1 MRARNKKKTEA
12 HLHAQ
17 PIPDDLAFTITR
29 VLRER
34 VVERVVVDVVGQVS
48 YEESEP
54 GCYIQSKRKKRVERC
69 QSSVLWEM
77 RMEMRVERRKRR
89 RRTIARYSQGSHS
102 NNV

>member
-1 MRARNKKKTEA
+1 MLVCEFDQDKIPRCGECTKRHPEA

-54 GCYIQSKRKKRVERC
+54 GCYIQSKRKK
-69 QSSVLWEM
+69 
-77 RMEMRVERRKRR
+77 K
-89 RRTIARYSQGSHS
+89 G
-102 NNV
+102 